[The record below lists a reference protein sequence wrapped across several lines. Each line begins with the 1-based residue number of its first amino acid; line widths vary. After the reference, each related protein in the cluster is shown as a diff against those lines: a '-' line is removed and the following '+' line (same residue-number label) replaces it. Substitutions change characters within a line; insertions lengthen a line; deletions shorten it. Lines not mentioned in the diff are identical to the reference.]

1 MHKLRVLGGL
11 NAGAEI
17 ALEPQPCIVGSDE
30 RCCDIV
36 LAHGSIPGRAFALLC
51 TEPRR
56 IKLEVFEAEVLKA
69 NDSILAAGSHEL
81 ELPLHLHL
89 GDSDLLIGIDAE
101 AFPPAAPEPTTE
113 DAARPAPAPKVKGK
127 LYAVIACACAL
138 LVALAVW
145 QALPGSQAIEQ
156 ELPGRKLPM
165 HPGQPDVTAQLDAA
179 AGVQASRVRT
189 LGAGVVV
196 VEPSAGPSST
206 RQAARR
212 SAGTS
217 LALRTWRTGDGGY
230 LETAHGLRYAVGSEM
245 PGGYTLVRVDEDSIT
260 IRRGGRDVQ
269 LAVRSHD
276 DTSTGGLQ

>member
-17 ALEPQPCIVGSDE
+17 ELEPQPCIVGSDE

-56 IKLEVFEAEVLKA
+56 IKLEVFEADVLKA
-69 NDSILAAGSHEL
+69 NDSLLAAGSHEL

-101 AFPPAAPEPTTE
+101 AMAPAAPQPTNE
-113 DAARPAPAPKVKGK
+113 DAAQPAPTPKGK
-127 LYAVIACACAL
+127 LYAVVACVCAL
-138 LVALAVW
+138 LAALAVW
-145 QALPGSQAIEQ
+145 QALPGSQAVEQ
-156 ELPGRKLPM
+156 ALPAGKLAV
-165 HPGQPDVTAQLDAA
+165 HAGQPSVTAQLDAA
-179 AGVQASRVRT
+179 ASAQALRVRT

-196 VEPSAGPSST
+196 VEPSAVPAST
-206 RQAARR
+206 RQAAKR

-217 LALRTWRTGDGGY
+217 LALRTWRAGDGGY
-230 LETAHGLRYAVGSEM
+230 VETAHGLRYAIGSEM
-245 PGGYTLVRVDEDSIT
+245 PGGYTLVQVDEDSIT

-269 LAVRSHD
+269 LAVRNHA
-276 DTSTGGLQ
+276 DTTTGGLQ